1 MGFANRRHDDYRVPL
16 QMFLNEYVNDDPY
29 HCMSFN
35 LSPNGIYLNHLRQ
48 PVERLLQPVPE
59 TQVVGLEFELPGT
72 SEVVW
77 ACGEVRFDAMD
88 DYFHGTGVQFRGMAR
103 KHKNLVRDYVTESR
117 TKRLRKL
124 LASIRRNR
132 MH

>member
-29 HCMSFN
+29 RCMSFN
-35 LSPNGIYLNHLRQ
+35 LSPNGIYLNRLKQ
-48 PVERLLQPVPE
+48 PVERMLHPLPE
-59 TQVVGLEFELPGT
+59 TPVVGLEFELPGT

-77 ACGEVRFDAMD
+77 ARGEVRFDAMD
-88 DYFHGTGVQFRGMAR
+88 DYFHGTGVLFTGIAR
-103 KHKNLVRDYVTESR
+103 KHKNLVRDFVVEHR
-117 TKRLRKL
+117 TKRLRQL